1 MSCIHRHRIPS
12 ALAMAGILWL
22 GGCQSNT
29 QNPAPPPPQPPPQ
42 AQAGTLPE
50 QAASPTATPD
60 ETVEQLDRQ
69 LAASLEEHDAMLR
82 ERQAVAGAAAA
93 QAAAQQAA
101 TQQAARD
108 GDAEAT
114 AAAGDDE
121 LYEDTSASERAPDRD
136 DAMAASSSAAG
147 AASSASRQSVRNP
160 AGGTTAP
167 HGIPDGRDDDI
178 VARQLR
184 EAAQAETDPAL
195 REKLWHE
202 YRRYKNQQAAP

>member
-1 MSCIHRHRIPS
+1 
-12 ALAMAGILWL
+12 MAGILWL

-29 QNPAPPPPQPPPQ
+29 QNPAPPPQTQ
-42 AQAGTLPE
+42 TQAGTLPE
-50 QAASPTATPD
+50 QAASPAATPD
-60 ETVEQLDRQ
+60 ETVAQLDRQ

-101 TQQAARD
+101 RD

-121 LYEDTSASERAPDRD
+121 HYEDTSASERASDRD
-136 DAMAASSSAAG
+136 DDRSGRDTAMAANSSAAG
-147 AASSASRQSVRNP
+147 AASNASGQSARNP
-160 AGGTTAP
+160 AGGATAP
-167 HGIPDGRDDDI
+167 RDIPDGRDDDI

-195 REKLWHE
+195 REKLWNE